1 MCIAC
6 YYAFIKSTFWFIYS
20 KKYNFNFRV
29 ELVLKNAYTHIIA
42 LSRKDSVY
50 FCYLQKF
57 SHAQF
62 QSTPTPKSQG
72 QACLICF
79 VLLQI
84 IISFSRDRFKCSQLV
99 WILLYMVSIRGTKE
113 LIFLY
118 IVAYIT
124 CLFLFLAEYH
134 FSICTFKIIGSSIQ

>member
-1 MCIAC
+1 MLL
-6 YYAFIKSTFWFIYS
+6 KSTFWFIYS

-29 ELVLKNAYTHIIA
+29 ELVLKNACIHIIA

-50 FCYLQKF
+50 FCYPQKF

-62 QSTPTPKSQG
+62 QSIPTPKSQG

-99 WILLYMVSIRGTKE
+99 WILLVSIRGTKE
-113 LIFLY
+113 LIFFY

-134 FSICTFKIIGSSIQ
+134 FSIWTFKIIGLSIQ